1 MEHHRH
7 QSSTIACCCFILLLG
22 LLQHASC
29 YATENRTNKL
39 PEFQSELQRRSS
51 SSAAAAYNPANKSS
65 ISMMHP
71 KRRGKVFYPIGYG
84 ADPSGS
90 RDSADPILRAI
101 NDAFQLQNGHRRQL
115 LPGIHDLGGIVIDL
129 QGGNFLISKPI
140 RFPPGTGNIVVQSG
154 SLRASDD
161 FPANRHLIEL
171 WSLSPRVTDKAS
183 YYEGITFRDIIFD
196 SSYRG
201 GGIRVV
207 DSVRIRIDHCFFL
220 HFTTHGVLIIK
231 GHETLISSCFLGQ
244 QPTVGEDQMEKHYS
258 GTAIDIDSNDNV
270 ITDVV
275 IFSAAVGIVLRS
287 EANTVT
293 GVHCYNKADVYGGV
307 GILVKPEASLTR
319 IGNCYMD
326 FTGVVIEDPS
336 QVRVTDG
343 LFIGG
348 ANVVLRSIKGS
359 ISGLNI
365 EGNMFRGY
373 EGVGNSIVEL
383 DGNFTAVDQVVIER
397 NNVKDM
403 VLKSTAGRVTVA
415 GHGSRWV
422 ADFSRV
428 LIFPNRV
435 SHFQYAFHIRGAAE
449 GGGGAGNNVTH
460 WVSGVRRNAVVVE
473 SSAKVN
479 AVVSVVVDQ
488 YNAVDETSY
497 LLSES

>member
-7 QSSTIACCCFILLLG
+7 QSTTIACCCFIWLLG

-51 SSAAAAYNPANKSS
+51 SSAAAAAYNPANKSS

-220 HFTTHGVLIIK
+220 HFTTH
-231 GHETLISSCFLGQ
+231 
-244 QPTVGEDQMEKHYS
+244 
-258 GTAIDIDSNDNV
+258 
-270 ITDVV
+270 
-275 IFSAAVGIVLRS
+275 AVGIVLRS

-449 GGGGAGNNVTH
+449 GGGGVGNNVTH

>member
-7 QSSTIACCCFILLLG
+7 QSTTIACCCFIWLLG

-51 SSAAAAYNPANKSS
+51 SSAAAAAYNPANKSS
-65 ISMMHP
+65 FVTSSIFDWQ
-71 KRRGKVFYPIGYG
+71 RGKVFYPIGYG

-365 EGNMFRGY
+365 EGNMFRG
-373 EGVGNSIVEL
+373 
-383 DGNFTAVDQVVIER
+383 
-397 NNVKDM
+397 
-403 VLKSTAGRVTVA
+403 
-415 GHGSRWV
+415 
-422 ADFSRV
+422 
-428 LIFPNRV
+428 V

-449 GGGGAGNNVTH
+449 GGGGVGNNVTH